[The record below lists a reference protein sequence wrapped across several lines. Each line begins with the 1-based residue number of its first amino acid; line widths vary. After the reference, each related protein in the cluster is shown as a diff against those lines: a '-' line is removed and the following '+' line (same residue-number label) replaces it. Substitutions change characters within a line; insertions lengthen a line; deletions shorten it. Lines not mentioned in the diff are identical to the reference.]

1 MIKPWEPRAIVL
13 RFFPNDVTFG
23 YSPCE
28 IVYLLSLFCNRA
40 KADFSGV
47 KLYLCND
54 MPHQKTINNL
64 TWQAA
69 AKQYNKL
76 LKEYCDSQ
84 EDCYFISQSGWHGFY
99 ENVEDIGDYS
109 KVR

>member
-1 MIKPWEPRAIVL
+1 MNFSGLWVKLEELKIAVILLFAKYAKVL
-13 RFFPNDVTFG
+13 RKHVAVIIG
-23 YSPCE
+23 
-28 IVYLLSLFCNRA
+28 
-40 KADFSGV
+40 
-47 KLYLCND
+47 D